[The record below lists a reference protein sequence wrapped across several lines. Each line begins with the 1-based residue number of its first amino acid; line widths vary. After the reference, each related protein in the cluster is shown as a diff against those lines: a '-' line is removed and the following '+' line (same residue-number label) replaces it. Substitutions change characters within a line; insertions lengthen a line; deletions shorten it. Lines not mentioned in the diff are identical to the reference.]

1 MRGILQVDHAYIEA
15 AQTLGASSEW
25 KILRY
30 VTLPSVLPCLF
41 QGMISGMRAAC
52 GSLMIAEMMGVESG
66 LAWYITWQRRLGQ
79 FYENV
84 YSDRY
89 DLHYIFIRRCG
100 AGPAPQAD
108 FTLGGEC
115 RCLIPEVDQ

>member
-1 MRGILQVDHAYIEA
+1 
-15 AQTLGASSEW
+15 
-25 KILRY
+25 
-30 VTLPSVLPCLF
+30 
-41 QGMISGMRAAC
+41 
-52 GSLMIAEMMGVESG
+52 MIAEMMGVESG
-66 LAWYITWQRRLGQ
+66 LAWYITWAARLGQ